1 MGDVVPEIISI
12 VTRYIQGL
20 EQEDIHVQSAFLFGS
35 RAGRQFDQW
44 SDIDIALVSDDF
56 AGNRFMDKERI
67 RKITLAV
74 SPLLSPIPFATP
86 DFTDED
92 PFVRH
97 IRETGVSVK

>member
-1 MGDVVPEIISI
+1 MVNVAPEVRSL

-20 EQEDIHVQSAFLFGS
+20 EQDDIHIQSAFLFGS
-35 RAGRQFDQW
+35 RADREFDQW

-67 RKITLAV
+67 RRITLAV
-74 SPLLSPIPFATP
+74 SPLLSPIPFTTA